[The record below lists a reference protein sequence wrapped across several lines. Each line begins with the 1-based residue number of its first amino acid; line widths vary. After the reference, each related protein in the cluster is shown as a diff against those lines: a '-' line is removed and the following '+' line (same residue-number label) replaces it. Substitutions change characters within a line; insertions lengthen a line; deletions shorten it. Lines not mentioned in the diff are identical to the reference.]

1 MNLFEAW
8 IERKEPLSFSFSGW
22 RREWKTWANGKH
34 VFVSPFDKNVAF
46 DEIFRSSETV
56 AARRQR
62 RRGTPFKSNK
72 IFFQSLSLF
81 PLVRIFFQ
89 LIRWMIHFPPFPSL
103 SAVVNIIFHSLSPH
117 PHHSTQKHNFFNA
130 KFAYTD
136 IYEKEYVLRI
146 GYENLIRFKQFSNFP
161 YLRMNTV
168 QRHIYRHICYVVVRI
183 YSFSTFL
190 IPGSSLSEWSSYTHA
205 AEMCLIWIF
214 SL

>member
-72 IFFQSLSLF
+72 IFFSVALAFSACSNFLSTHSMDDTFSSFSVSLSLCCCKY
-81 PLVRIFFQ
+81 
-89 LIRWMIHFPPFPSL
+89 HFSFALPS
-103 SAVVNIIFHSLSPH
+103 SALLH
-117 PHHSTQKHNFFNA
+117 PHHSTQKHNFLMRNSHIQ
-130 KFAYTD
+130 
-136 IYEKEYVLRI
+136 IYMK
-146 GYENLIRFKQFSNFP
+146 KS
-161 YLRMNTV
+161 M
-168 QRHIYRHICYVVVRI
+168 C
-183 YSFSTFL
+183 
-190 IPGSSLSEWSSYTHA
+190 SESDTK
-205 AEMCLIWIF
+205 I
-214 SL
+214 